1 MISVPKVGLLSLKM
15 TKLHLFEFVTDV
27 WYEFV
32 ILFVLHFTVFYLIF
46 QNHFIRNSWFH
57 KSNDVKEITVS
68 IC

>member
-32 ILFVLHFTVFYLIF
+32 ILFVLHFSVLPNFP
-46 QNHFIRNSWFH
+46 
-57 KSNDVKEITVS
+57 KSLYKKQLVS
-68 IC
+68 